1 MPGGGICTTG
11 AAANPLLLV
20 DQEKF
25 LKIIE
30 VFTRATDITI
40 DINDA
45 RGYPLVEHDF
55 FYGFCRTIRSN
66 PEGLRR
72 CIKSNAEV
80 GFMASA
86 TGQASVCKCHAGIML
101 VAVPILIDG
110 KFCGTITAGQMRL
123 EQPDGKA
130 LEQMLRATGDL
141 GFDPRELA
149 RSFLDVQVVT
159 PEKCRAAAE
168 LISYMVN
175 SIAELIYFHQ
185 LRETRTREKLKL
197 MHEEKNRAEM
207 ENALRMAELKNLQAQ
222 IKPHFLFN
230 TLNTITGL
238 VILGENHK
246 AQNTLY
252 ALTGLLRYNFNDRG
266 DLVPLGEEL
275 DYVKNYLAI
284 QKMRFGEKI
293 QVEINVQPELL
304 EAPVPCLT
312 LQPLVENACV
322 HGLEFREADGALN
335 ISAAKKGTDM
345 EICVMDNG
353 PGFSPAVLDRL
364 NAFLAGTS
372 GKTGPDLSGGGG
384 AGLGLGNVHR
394 RLQLYYNESYG
405 LSVDSKP
412 GCTRVI
418 MSLPVVEMRFSEGV
432 GEL

>member
-1 MPGGGICTTG
+1 MADSKG
-11 AAANPLLLV
+11 NPLLLV

-55 FYGFCRTIRSN
+55 FYGFCRTIRMH

-86 TGQASVCKCHAGIML
+86 TGQASVCKCHAGILL

-130 LEQMLRATGDL
+130 LEQMLQATRDL
-141 GFDPRELA
+141 GFDSRELTK
-149 RSFLDVQVVT
+149 SFLEVQVVT
-159 PEKCRAAAE
+159 QEKCRATVE
-168 LISYMVN
+168 LISYVVN

-185 LRETRTREKLKL
+185 IRETRTREKLKL
-197 MHEEKNRAEM
+197 MHEAKNRAEM

-238 VILGENHK
+238 VILGENQK
-246 AQNTLY
+246 AQSTLY

-266 DLVPLGEEL
+266 DLVSLREEL
-275 DYVKNYLAI
+275 DYVKNYLSI

-304 EAPVPCLT
+304 EVPVPCLT

-322 HGLEFREADGALN
+322 HGLEFREADGTLN
-335 ISAAKKGTDM
+335 ISAVRKGSDM
-345 EICVMDNG
+345 VICVTDNG
-353 PGFSPAVLDRL
+353 PGFSADVLDRL
-364 NAFLAGTS
+364 NAFFAGPPGETIQ
-372 GKTGPDLSGGGG
+372 GLSGRAGGG
-384 AGLGLGNVHR
+384 AGLGLRNVHR
-394 RLQLYYNESYG
+394 RLQLYYNEHYG
-405 LSVDSKP
+405 LGIDSKP

-418 MSLPVVEMRFSEGV
+418 MSLPVVELRFREGDGGSERV
-432 GEL
+432 V